1 MKKMQPNFQEPVV
14 EYCEPHQVIDICSY
28 NHYPVLDKSSSKE
41 EQCNDN
47 NDIYDTSELEHEF
60 EYGIY
65 EDVLKTEQLMAELKR
80 IDEAENENKKQRDLQ
95 FGEFPLEQFSDAGKV
110 ANEGDPH
117 LKAAAD
123 TELYDLEKRAI
134 QIDIDKHEYD
144 ISSEN
149 TDDNSSPSADDD
161 NSSHRAEDYSSQCA
175 DDDDDTLQ
183 TEVSHVQL
191 PTVGE
196 KYHVKHDDNTLR
208 KMVYGPTYVP
218 YKEDGQ
224 KILLPQTTD
233 MSRKDNLKL
242 LYNSLPEGMCDNEYE
257 SLEQAVNDVET
268 FQYSHET
275 STKHVLVQGVYVGSA
290 SPLIADIKTQ
300 PYSMLTYLD
309 DGMMTGTYDN
319 THDIPIYIDNGST
332 LNIMPM
338 HFYDNAY
345 YLHHLPKAPTAAKT
359 IQTGNGP
366 VKTHFWIDI
375 LLNVQGCMI
384 QFKLLVCDTQA
395 QTGILLSKMALE
407 QLQTWQDYSNNTL
420 YIKQTAIP
428 LHSIQNIELLPDRK
442 TTIEVVADRTNE
454 LQYKELIEGQGI
466 VWVWSNDSSKPLQP
480 IVAMFHNDKTLIT
493 FENTTGQTQY
503 ISKGAKVAVLD
514 MRSKDGGMTN
524 FEWDIPTDDEGNLVL
539 YAHTFASS
547 LEPTKLANED
557 PMLQAET
564 QIKVSQT
571 PNKHTAPKDNSQDPY
586 PWLDVDDPR
595 RAMTD
600 EEILCLKVPFDKS
613 ILSAAEKERLIKLML
628 ENTAAFSIRDEIGT
642 CPYFEVKLKLRDDK
656 PFFVRPYN
664 IREDQKPIIQKEMD
678 RLEKLGI
685 IRKGLTGY
693 SSPVLLVKRKQ
704 QNLYRVVTDFRV
716 LNERLVR
723 VNHAFPIVR
732 DCLEAIGASKCEVMS
747 VLDLRDA
754 YHTLPLAE
762 ESQKYCGLTPYY
774 GSPTYVYLRMGM
786 GMSCS
791 PALWQQ
797 FVHIIWEQLPNKER
811 YKIIMDDILIF
822 STKEQH
828 WEDLANLFE
837 VLIRFG
843 LKISPHKCQLFRDKL
858 VYMGL
863 EFLIKDGT
871 AHYTAMCDKCD
882 AIRNMK
888 APKSVKECRTFCGMV
903 NFLSTFCKNL
913 RQLLIPIYELTKK
926 HAHFVWTDKHQKAF
940 EDIKQLLVKPPVLRM
955 VSGNGF
961 FRLES
966 DTSRTAAG
974 ATLYQ
979 WQNNE
984 WVLVGYHSK

>member
-1 MKKMQPNFQEPVV
+1 MKKSQPNFQEPVV
-14 EYCEPHQVIDICSY
+14 QYCEPEQVIDICSY
-28 NHYPVLDKSSSKE
+28 NHYPVLDKSSQKQ
-41 EQCNDN
+41 EQHNDD

-65 EDVLKTEQLMAELKR
+65 EDVLKTEQLMADLKR
-80 IDEAENENKKQRDLQ
+80 IDEAEKESKKLRDVQ
-95 FGEFPLEQFSDAGKV
+95 FGNFPLEQFSEAGKV

-134 QIDIDKHEYD
+134 QMNIDKHEYD
-144 ISSEN
+144 NSSEN
-149 TDDNSSPSADDD
+149 TDDNASQS
-161 NSSHRAEDYSSQCA
+161 AEDNPTKSAA
-175 DDDDDTLQ
+175 DDDDDTQ
-183 TEVSHVQL
+183 ETEVSHVQL

-196 KYHVKHDDNTLR
+196 KYNVNHDENTLQ
-208 KMVYGPTYVP
+208 KLVYGPTYVP
-218 YKEDGQ
+218 YNEDGQ
-224 KILLPQTTD
+224 KLLLPQTTD

-242 LYNSLPEGMCDNEYE
+242 LYNSLPEGMYDNGYE
-257 SLEQAVNDVET
+257 SLKQAVNDVET
-268 FQYSHET
+268 FQYSHEI

-290 SPLIADIKTQ
+290 SPLIANIKTQ

-319 THDIPIYIDNGST
+319 RHDIPIYIDNGST
-332 LNIMPM
+332 LNIMPT

-345 YLHHLPKAPTAAKT
+345 YLHHLLKAPTTAKT
-359 IQTGNGP
+359 IHTGNGP

-375 LLNVQGCMI
+375 LLSVQGCMI

-420 YIKQTAIP
+420 YVKQTAIP
-428 LHSIQNIELLPDRK
+428 LYAIQNIELLPNRK
-442 TTIEVVADRTNE
+442 TTIALIADRANE

-466 VWVWSNDSSKPLQP
+466 VWVWSDDSSKPLQP
-480 IVAMFHNDKTLIT
+480 IVATFHNDKTLIT

-503 ISKGAKVAVLD
+503 ISKGAKVAILD
-514 MRSKDGGMTN
+514 MCSKDGGMTN

-539 YAHTFASS
+539 YTHTFASS

-557 PMLQAET
+557 PVLQSDTKIE
-564 QIKVSQT
+564 VSQT
-571 PNKHTAPKDNSQDPY
+571 PNQHTVHSDNTEDPY
-586 PWLDVDDPR
+586 PWLDSVDPR
-595 RAMTD
+595 CNMTD
-600 EEILCLKVPFDKS
+600 EEILRSKVPFDKS
-613 ILSAAEKERLIKLML
+613 ILTAAEKERLIKLML

-822 STKEQH
+822 STREQH
-828 WEDLANLFE
+828 WED
-837 VLIRFG
+837 
-843 LKISPHKCQLFRDKL
+843 
-858 VYMGL
+858 
-863 EFLIKDGT
+863 
-871 AHYTAMCDKCD
+871 
-882 AIRNMK
+882 
-888 APKSVKECRTFCGMV
+888 
-903 NFLSTFCKNL
+903 
-913 RQLLIPIYELTKK
+913 
-926 HAHFVWTDKHQKAF
+926 
-940 EDIKQLLVKPPVLRM
+940 
-955 VSGNGF
+955 
-961 FRLES
+961 
-966 DTSRTAAG
+966 
-974 ATLYQ
+974 
-979 WQNNE
+979 
-984 WVLVGYHSK
+984 